1 MPMWEGVRRSRLAIP
16 LLLLAGLV
24 PAADAGAR
32 SCGKAATE
40 VPTASTVGAARKAT
54 LCLVNNARE
63 RRGLRALR
71 GDTRLGAA
79 AQGHAKAMTSRLFFA
94 PARPS
99 QAMAWNVDYLAA
111 PKFAV
116 RRMLGRGADRAKLL
130 RRGARRAG
138 IGVSPSTPVSPD
150 QRGATYVVEVG

>member
-1 MPMWEGVRRSRLAIP
+1 VRRSRFAIP
-16 LLLLAGLV
+16 LLLAVTLV

-32 SCGKAATE
+32 SCGKAAGE
-40 VPTASTVGAARKAT
+40 VPTATTLGAARKAT

-71 GDTRLGAA
+71 SDARLGAA

-94 PARPS
+94 RARPS
-99 QAMAWNVDYLAA
+99 QAMAWNVDFLAA
-111 PKFAV
+111 PRYAV
-116 RRMLGRGADRAKLL
+116 RKMLGNAPDRSKLL
-130 RRGARRAG
+130 RRRARRAG

-150 QRGATYVVEVG
+150 KRGATYVVELS